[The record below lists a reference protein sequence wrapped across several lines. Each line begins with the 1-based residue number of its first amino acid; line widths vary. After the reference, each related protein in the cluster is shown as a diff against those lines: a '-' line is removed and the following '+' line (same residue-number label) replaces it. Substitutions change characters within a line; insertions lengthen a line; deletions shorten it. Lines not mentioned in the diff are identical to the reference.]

1 MKSKLFILLN
11 SEKYFIIYSDYL
23 KKREGENKMLR
34 SRAIQILGLSDNF
47 TSEQLDKNYK
57 KLAMKNHPDFHFG
70 DKKYD
75 KIMQDI
81 NDVRDLLTK
90 ECFST
95 VKNNNNDNLTY
106 YKLFIKNLL
115 DTINEIPKEIMIY
128 FGESFFNSLK
138 QMLNN
143 LERTKTTIRNYHI
156 TTNED
161 FLLFKTCIIAEV
173 DKIIKEGLFDLVRNT
188 SEQFKIII
196 MTKDPCFM
204 ESIEYINKRISLMS
218 IFNGRTYS
226 FCGFFF
232 LISGDFLPLKE
243 LLSSELNKIKTE
255 CYNYYNTR
263 INDIISRIP
272 REKYEMF
279 KQKYDVLITSCRK
292 DVIEYIKS
300 YEFGTRDMENNYNYL
315 NHFLDN
321 LSKQIEL
328 MLRALSIEE
337 QVLFNIINNTYDRS
351 EFDNI
356 GSFIDN
362 NGNTDDLFAK
372 IELKIKIH

>member
-1 MKSKLFILLN
+1 MLWSK
-11 SEKYFIIYSDYL
+11 
-23 KKREGENKMLR
+23 
-34 SRAIQILGLSDNF
+34 AIQILGLSDNF

-57 KLAMKNHPDFHFG
+57 KLAMENHPDFHFG

-81 NDVRDLLTK
+81 NDARDVLTK

-115 DTINEIPKEIMIY
+115 DTINEIPKEIIIY

-143 LERTKTTIRNYHI
+143 LERIKTTIRNYHI

-161 FLLFKTCIIAEV
+161 FLLFKARIIAEV
-173 DKIIKEGLFDLVRNT
+173 DIIIREGLFDLVRST

-196 MTKDPCFM
+196 MTKDPRFM

-232 LISGDFLPLKE
+232 LISGDFLPFKE
-243 LLSSELNKIKTE
+243 LLLSE
-255 CYNYYNTR
+255 
-263 INDIISRIP
+263 
-272 REKYEMF
+272 
-279 KQKYDVLITSCRK
+279 
-292 DVIEYIKS
+292 
-300 YEFGTRDMENNYNYL
+300 
-315 NHFLDN
+315 
-321 LSKQIEL
+321 
-328 MLRALSIEE
+328 
-337 QVLFNIINNTYDRS
+337 
-351 EFDNI
+351 
-356 GSFIDN
+356 
-362 NGNTDDLFAK
+362 
-372 IELKIKIH
+372 